1 MLTSLPES
9 ATELSFEEKHAL
21 QWKSNVVAWY
31 QNTNRDG
38 RVETTIQHRVDGEER
53 QSLANTEVDDRFL
66 TVSDE
71 VIRADGQTTA
81 TFQLVLGEERT
92 TMSFCIPP
100 DGRRPDVVSE
110 FIESCG
116 GTLDSVENVDVVL
129 FPYGDVPGC
138 VFDSI
143 GGEEEVLT
151 TDNGLFA
158 VVTAPQF
165 QHAKYVH
172 SQKIKKQSV
181 IEGVKWVLTLSVMAG
196 VGYGVIISI
205 GAMNEFLLSVFGY
218 WGRNVIG
225 GFIAVVTFDMF
236 LKYIDS
242 QR

>member
-1 MLTSLPES
+1 
-9 ATELSFEEKHAL
+9 
-21 QWKSNVVAWY
+21 
-31 QNTNRDG
+31 
-38 RVETTIQHRVDGEER
+38 
-53 QSLANTEVDDRFL
+53 
-66 TVSDE
+66 
-71 VIRADGQTTA
+71 
-81 TFQLVLGEERT
+81 
-92 TMSFCIPP
+92 
-100 DGRRPDVVSE
+100 
-110 FIESCG
+110 
-116 GTLDSVENVDVVL
+116 
-129 FPYGDVPGC
+129 